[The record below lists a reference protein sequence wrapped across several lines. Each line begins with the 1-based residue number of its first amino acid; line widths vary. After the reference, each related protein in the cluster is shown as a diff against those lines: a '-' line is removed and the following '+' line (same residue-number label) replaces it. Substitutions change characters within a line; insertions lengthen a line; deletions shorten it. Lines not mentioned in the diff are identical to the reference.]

1 VRLQAGVASDRGL
14 VRPVNE
20 DSFFLRDGLYAVC
33 DGMGGARGGEVAS
46 QMACLGLLGLNPAS
60 AGRHDLRDA
69 VANANRAIIHR
80 STGEH
85 HLMGMGTTL
94 TALLVREGQ
103 LTLAH
108 VGDSRAYLLRQGDL
122 TQLTE
127 DHSWVGEMVRRGD
140 LTPAQA
146 AIHPHRS
153 VITRAL
159 GTEDDIQADLFE
171 VPIVGGDRF
180 MICSDGLTGMV
191 PDTDLLELLEQGY
204 DAQATAELLVKA
216 ALAGGGE
223 DNVTAVV
230 IDVLAEEGKSGE
242 TKETGPFSG
251 QILFGP
257 SDRGAM
263 VTASSH
269 RAGRAG
275 AAVRERLSRRTLPS
289 LRPVGGRG
297 TADRPVDEDWPPVAE
312 ASPVEA
318 QSPAESSLD
327 ASTSETVGA
336 GVPEVLGL
344 DFERAAASEA
354 EPETDVEA
362 ASEAE
367 IETAPAAGP
376 ETKPGAKRRLRGRR
390 SRWLFFTLA
399 VVLILAVA
407 VAGFAIYN
415 SSVYY
420 VGTYTDGTVAL
431 YRGLP
436 SAVLGMDLSH
446 AIQLGTVRYDAL
458 TSLEQQQVDSHKLV
472 GKEDGQMLLQSLVP
486 QL

>member
-1 VRLQAGVASDRGL
+1 MRLQAGVASDRGL

-46 QMACLGLLGLNPAS
+46 QMACLGLLGLNPVS
-60 AGRHDLRDA
+60 AGRHDLREA
-69 VANANRAIIHR
+69 VTNANRAIIHR

-94 TALLVREGQ
+94 TALLVGDGK

-159 GTEDDIQADLFE
+159 GTDDNIEADLFE
-171 VPIVGGDRF
+171 VPVTVGDRF

-191 PDTDLLELLEQGY
+191 PDTDLVELLEQGY
-204 DAQATAELLVKA
+204 DAQATAEALVKA

-223 DNVTAVV
+223 DNVTVV
-230 IDVLAEEGKSGE
+230 VVDVLADEEAKSGE
-242 TKETGPFSG
+242 TKETGAFSG

-275 AAVRERLSRRTLPS
+275 AAVRERLGRRTLPS

-297 TADRPVDEDWPPVAE
+297 TADQPLDDDWPPVAE
-312 ASPVEA
+312 AAPVEDSFA
-318 QSPAESSLD
+318 MGSAPD
-327 ASTSETVGA
+327 ASTSDTA
-336 GVPEVLGL
+336 T
-344 DFERAAASEA
+344 A
-354 EPETDVEA
+354 EPAVSPAAESAPVAEA
-362 ASEAE
+362 APEPGIEA
-367 IETAPAAGP
+367 APAAAPG
-376 ETKPGAKRRLRGRR
+376 TKPGKKRRLRGRR
-390 SRWLFFTLA
+390 GKWLFFTLA
-399 VVLILAVA
+399 VVLIIALA

-420 VGTYTDGTVAL
+420 VGTYADGTVAL

-436 SAVLGMDLSH
+436 NTVLGVELSH
-446 AIQLGTVRYDAL
+446 AIQLGTVKYDAL
-458 TSLEQQQVDSHKLV
+458 TPLEQQQIDSHELV
-472 GKEDGQMLLQSLVP
+472 GKEDGQMLLQSLVTPPVP